1 MDENKPR
8 HPMFNGVP
16 IMIGDTIVFAN
27 EPMSYMDEGTGEQ
40 GVVTTIRMVRGEPW
54 IHVTQDGEI
63 RERNE
68 IIYDHPTDRARG
80 VIAHTP
86 KER

>member
-1 MDENKPR
+1 MIEAR
-8 HPMFNGVP
+8 HPMFNGTP
-16 IMIGDTIVFAN
+16 IMLGDTITFDN
-27 EPMSYMDEGTGEQ
+27 EPSGYGGPST

-54 IHVTQDGEI
+54 IHVTEDGAD

-68 IIYDHPTDRARG
+68 VIFDNRQDNSGRH

-86 KER
+86 KEK